1 MIDLGLN
8 FYTELLASHQ
18 LVLLRA
24 EIKSELLSKDGLKSI
39 ESNQGHISTKC
50 RKKQ

>member
-1 MIDLGLN
+1 MRQNSPVIDLGLN

-24 EIKSELLSKDGLKSI
+24 EIKSELLSKDAPDLRDL
-39 ESNQGHISTKC
+39 TF
-50 RKKQ
+50 